1 MEPAN
6 FAELRSKIDSWDI
19 TAEELLLQKMK
30 IFTINYNEEFQQF
43 CKNMDNFS
51 NHIES
56 VEIEH
61 LKAINQINTLSTD
74 KFIEHALDKGEESES
89 ESISNENNI
98 TEGSKEIQ
106 ITNVEKMKTA
116 INISLDCLNTIS
128 KKNKNKEEIE
138 DDTVSVTSSKIVMDS
153 KAKVRLPFIIGTD
166 EFKADKA
173 IGLNVARE
181 KDEDEEVEKEKKIEE
196 EEEERDSD
204 VEEFL
209 GGIDVDKKQKEKWE
223 KIRKKKKKKM
233 KKKKEKEKKKLEASK
248 TFANNVPKNEEPE
261 VKVPI
266 ENEGD
271 NQNVP
276 KESNFLEVSAPDPS
290 KSGGAIPP
298 PPPPPPPPP
307 QIPTKVK
314 IPNTSVMSMN
324 QPMVNPYALDAQKK
338 K

>member
-43 CKNMDNFS
+43 CKNMDSFS
-51 NHIES
+51 NNIEA

-61 LKAINQINTLSTD
+61 LKAINQINILSTD
-74 KFIEHALDKGEESES
+74 KFIEHALDKGEESET
-89 ESISNENNI
+89 ESVSNENNI
-98 TEGSKEIQ
+98 IEGSKEIQ

-138 DDTVSVTSSKIVMDS
+138 DDTVSVMSSKIMMDN

-166 EFKADKA
+166 EFKTDKA

-181 KDEDEEVEKEKKIEE
+181 KDEDEEVEKEKKNEE

-204 VEEFL
+204 VEEFVA
-209 GGIDVDKKQKEKWE
+209 GIDVDQKQKEKWE
-223 KIRKKKKKKM
+223 KIRKKKQKRIRR
-233 KKKKEKEKKKLEASK
+233 EKEKKKKK
-248 TFANNVPKNEEPE
+248 TRSVKNIC
-261 VKVPI
+261 K
-266 ENEGD
+266 
-271 NQNVP
+271 
-276 KESNFLEVSAPDPS
+276 
-290 KSGGAIPP
+290 
-298 PPPPPPPPP
+298 
-307 QIPTKVK
+307 
-314 IPNTSVMSMN
+314 
-324 QPMVNPYALDAQKK
+324 
-338 K
+338 